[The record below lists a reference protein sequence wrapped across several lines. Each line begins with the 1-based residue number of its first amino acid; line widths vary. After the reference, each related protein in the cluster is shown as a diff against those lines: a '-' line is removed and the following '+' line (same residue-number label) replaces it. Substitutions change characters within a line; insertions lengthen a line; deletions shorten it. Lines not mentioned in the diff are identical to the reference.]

1 MARSGDAARCGA
13 WAWVT
18 TACDRSSQIG
28 TCGGG
33 HGAVTVSS
41 QLAEEV
47 RVSRREVVDAYG
59 EGRISRR
66 VFAKRLVAT
75 GVSAGAAASYAAAL
89 APTASASGRET
100 CLSDFYEDFYEAQVR
115 FSREQ
120 DPKRFAKDVRKA
132 TKNLVKCLRKDDD

>member
-1 MARSGDAARCGA
+1 M
-13 WAWVT
+13 
-18 TACDRSSQIG
+18 
-28 TCGGG
+28 
-33 HGAVTVSS
+33 
-41 QLAEEV
+41 
-47 RVSRREVVDAYG
+47 SRRQLVDAYFD
-59 EGRISRR
+59 GRISRR

-100 CLSDFYEDFYEAQVR
+100 CLRDFYEDFYEAQVR
-115 FSREQ
+115 FNREQ